1 MSLKSVK
8 NLETNVYELTVEISA
23 EKFNDAVN
31 KAYLKEKGKIAIP
44 GFRKGKAPRSF
55 IEKMYGEGVFFET
68 ALDSIYPEE
77 VENAIVESK
86 LDVVAA
92 PYDAEV
98 QNMSKEEGVTL
109 TLKVTVKPEVK
120 IADYKGME
128 LTKKSTVVT
137 DEEIDREIQ
146 QYKERAVTFEEVE
159 GRPAADGDMAVI
171 DFEGFVDGVAFEGGK
186 AENHNLT
193 LGSHSFIDTFEEQI
207 VGHNVGDEFDVNVTF
222 PEEYHAEELKG
233 KPAVFKVKLNEL
245 KQKVYPELD
254 DEFAMDVSEFETFD
268 AFKAD
273 LVKKLEDR
281 KVKNADIDLENQIA
295 EKLAENIKAEIPEV
309 MFEMKIDEFVR
320 DMDMRLQG
328 QGLNLDMYMQYTGM
342 DIDALRTTFKIQA
355 ETSVKVKLALDKIA
369 EIENITVTQEA
380 IDAEYATIAD
390 AYKVDVEV
398 AKKAIDEKVIV
409 DDLKGRATMDFVKAE
424 AKITEEK

>member
-44 GFRKGKAPRSF
+44 GFRKGKAPKSF
-55 IEKMYGEGVFFET
+55 IEKVYGEGVFFET

-77 VENAIVESK
+77 VESAIAESK

-98 QNMSKEEGVTL
+98 QNMSKEEGVTI
-109 TLKVTVKPEVK
+109 TLKVTVKPEVEVGE
-120 IADYKGME
+120 YKGIE

-137 DEEIDREIQ
+137 DEEINREID
-146 QYKERAVTFEEVE
+146 QYKERAATYEEVE

-254 DEFAMDVSEFETFD
+254 DEFAMDVSEFDTFD

-273 LVKKLEDR
+273 LVKKIEDR
-281 KVKNADIDLENQIA
+281 KEKAAEADLENQIA
-295 EKLAENIKAEIPEV
+295 EKLAEGLKAEIPEV
-309 MFEMKIDEFVR
+309 MFEMKVDEFVR

-328 QGLNLDMYMQYTGM
+328 QGLNLEMYMQYTGM
-342 DIDALRTTFKIQA
+342 DIDALKTTFRVQA
-355 ETSVKVKLALDKIA
+355 ETAVKVKLALDKIA
-369 EIENITVTQEA
+369 EVENIVVSQEA